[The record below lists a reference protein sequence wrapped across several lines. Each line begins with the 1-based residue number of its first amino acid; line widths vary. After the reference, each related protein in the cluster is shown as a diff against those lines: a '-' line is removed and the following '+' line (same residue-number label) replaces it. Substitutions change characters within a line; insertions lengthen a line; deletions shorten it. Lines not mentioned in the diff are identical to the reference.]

1 MEQKIGH
8 YSFIGGVIIAV
19 VLGLFSTQV
28 GAAAGAWLA
37 SLLVVL
43 GLIVGFL
50 NVSGKETKEF
60 LTVATV
66 LVIAAFAG
74 GASDILG
81 GVQIIGAYL
90 QGIFSNMLA
99 FIVPATVVVGL
110 KDIWA
115 LGQNPV

>member
-1 MEQKIGH
+1 VEQKIGH
-8 YSFIGGVIIAV
+8 YSFIGGTVIAI
-19 VLGLFSTQV
+19 VLGLFSAQV
-28 GAAAGAWLA
+28 GDPAGAWLA

-60 LTVATV
+60 LMVATV

-81 GVQIIGAYL
+81 GVQYIGQYL
-90 QGIFSNMLA
+90 QGIFSNILA
-99 FIVPATVVVGL
+99 FVVPATVVVGL
-110 KDIWA
+110 KDIWT
-115 LGQNPV
+115 LGQTE